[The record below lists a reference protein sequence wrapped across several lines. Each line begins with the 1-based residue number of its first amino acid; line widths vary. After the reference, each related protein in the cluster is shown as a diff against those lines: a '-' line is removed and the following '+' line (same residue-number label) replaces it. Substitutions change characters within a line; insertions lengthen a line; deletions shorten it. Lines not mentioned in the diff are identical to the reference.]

1 LSEKE
6 SKEWHQLI
14 GHQPDGLFLFI
25 FVECRRQVLL
35 HAAALI

>member
-1 LSEKE
+1 LSETE
-6 SKEWHQLI
+6 SKEWQLI